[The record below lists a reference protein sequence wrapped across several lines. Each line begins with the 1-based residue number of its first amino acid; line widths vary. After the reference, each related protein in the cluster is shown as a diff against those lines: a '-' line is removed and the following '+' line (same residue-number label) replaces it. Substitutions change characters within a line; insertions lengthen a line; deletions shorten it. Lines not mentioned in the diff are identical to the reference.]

1 LLEKRQQK
9 YKTFKTVTKK
19 NYYISF
25 LLLISILASSCG
37 NNKYV
42 SKEYISTNLSNE
54 KIELSE
60 ELFSKLKKDH
70 YIKKFVEEDFNEKY
84 IRALIEKLDENKFFF
99 TQGEV
104 DLFIEK
110 SKNYSGS
117 DFDIDEA
124 YEIINLYF
132 KRLVNFSEYQ
142 IRAIEKNSFN
152 FNKEEFMDIYY
163 EDNKWVE
170 TSEHLNELWRLQ
182 TKNEL
187 LVAMIA
193 DELSDQPKKDLI
205 KRYTN
210 KIRRI
215 QQQREEDIFS
225 IAMNTLTNQ
234 FDPHSSYLSPRS
246 AEDFDMNMSLKLEGI
261 GALLGVKDDYTEI
274 VSLVAGGPAE
284 KSGKILPKDRIT
296 KIKQKDLPGSDYVD
310 VIGWRIDEVVDLIRG
325 EAGTEVEIE
334 FISSESGEDIR
345 KLVTLQREEIKLEDR
360 AAKSKVHQIVN
371 GPKIGIIDLPSFY
384 IDFNGYQNKSN
395 DYKSSSGDIK
405 NILNGFNDQNV
416 DAVILDLRNNGG
428 GALMEANKII
438 GLFVA
443 SGPTV
448 QVKHS
453 AGYIQPYGDSR
464 AVQVWKKPL
473 VVMVNRYSASASEI
487 VAGAI
492 QDYQRGLV
500 VGQRTFGKGTVQSLE
515 KLSKGQIKITE
526 SKYYRVS
533 GTSTQNKG
541 VVPDIELPVTWDI
554 ETVGESSYPTSLKW
568 DTVRPYRHKK
578 FILDSNKLENIKNLY
593 AQRLANEPNL
603 AYLEKVRQRYDL
615 NKNKKELSLNID
627 IRESEKTLR
636 KEWLLELENERRSL
650 LGLTAFETY
659 ADLLEES
666 KDESPEDED
675 SINIEEDF
683 LLIEVTNIVK
693 DFLNLKII
701 LSKVD

>member
-1 LLEKRQQK
+1 
-9 YKTFKTVTKK
+9 
-19 NYYISF
+19 
-25 LLLISILASSCG
+25 
-37 NNKYV
+37 
-42 SKEYISTNLSNE
+42 
-54 KIELSE
+54 
-60 ELFSKLKKDH
+60 
-70 YIKKFVEEDFNEKY
+70 
-84 IRALIEKLDENKFFF
+84 
-99 TQGEV
+99 
-104 DLFIEK
+104 
-110 SKNYSGS
+110 
-117 DFDIDEA
+117 
-124 YEIINLYF
+124 
-132 KRLVNFSEYQ
+132 
-142 IRAIEKNSFN
+142 
-152 FNKEEFMDIYY
+152 
-163 EDNKWVE
+163 
-170 TSEHLNELWRLQ
+170 
-182 TKNEL
+182 
-187 LVAMIA
+187 
-193 DELSDQPKKDLI
+193 
-205 KRYTN
+205 
-210 KIRRI
+210 
-215 QQQREEDIFS
+215 
-225 IAMNTLTNQ
+225 
-234 FDPHSSYLSPRS
+234 
-246 AEDFDMNMSLKLEGI
+246 
-261 GALLGVKDDYTEI
+261 
-274 VSLVAGGPAE
+274 
-284 KSGKILPKDRIT
+284 
-296 KIKQKDLPGSDYVD
+296 
-310 VIGWRIDEVVDLIRG
+310 
-325 EAGTEVEIE
+325 
-334 FISSESGEDIR
+334 
-345 KLVTLQREEIKLEDR
+345 
-360 AAKSKVHQIVN
+360 
-371 GPKIGIIDLPSFY
+371 
-384 IDFNGYQNKSN
+384 
-395 DYKSSSGDIK
+395 
-405 NILNGFNDQNV
+405 
-416 DAVILDLRNNGG
+416 
-428 GALMEANKII
+428 MEANKII

-464 AVQVWKKPL
+464 AIQVWKKPL

-650 LGLTAFETY
+650 LGLIAFETY

-666 KDESPEDED
+666 KDESPGDED